1 MPVDSDREFHALVL
15 SMKIIDPE
23 FARSLAS
30 SLATSPQAVI
40 ALLNGV
46 VMSLAGVRTVTWLA
60 VAPDRSVT
68 HRIGTSDPQNFPIGG
83 FDPIDDSSWNRCI
96 LVEQRPVVGD
106 TPEQMMAFI
115 PETDQLVAMGYGA
128 TLCAPIIIGGDV
140 RGVLCALGDAGIL
153 TPALLDDL
161 DSLLP
166 IAALVFTFDGIS
178 AR

>member
-46 VMSLAGVRTVTWLA
+46 VMSLPGVRTVTWLA

-68 HRIGTSDPQNFPIGG
+68 HRIGTSDPHNFPIGG
-83 FDPIDDSSWNRCI
+83 FDPIDDSPWNRRI
-96 LVEQRPVVGD
+96 LVEQRPVVGE

-128 TLCAPIIIGGDV
+128 TLCAQ
-140 RGVLCALGDAGIL
+140 
-153 TPALLDDL
+153 
-161 DSLLP
+161 SLLVATCAGCFAP
-166 IAALVFTFDGIS
+166 WGMRAF
-178 AR
+178 